1 MRNTKEVLMHLKG
14 PFDFRSAMVEEE
26 DEQKRLLSA
35 IEGVYPT
42 ITTIDVDLHLE
53 KNRQNFAY
61 LMFFILGVGSL
72 LPWNT
77 FITAHGYFKNKLCND
92 QHAMTTFENAFSVGS
107 QIPATVAS
115 VVNLYLTTKVP
126 RSYRMAISFSLT
138 LLCFLTTDIFV
149 FVDTATWTKSFFI
162 ITLILVI
169 IINICAGIMRSIM
182 YGIAGAAGPQYMQ
195 SLVLGISTGGIIV
208 SLMSLLSLATQD
220 DIKRSAF
227 EYFTIASFVVVI
239 CIISYVALLNTKL
252 MKFVFKKQFQE
263 NNKED
268 SDHSKSF
275 ENFPKYNGK
284 SNLVMG
290 NQTWYICKQI
300 YPQAC
305 SCLFVFLVNVALM
318 PSVIS
323 NIESINKWNSSNWT
337 NEYFAPLVCF
347 LIYNCGD
354 LAGRMVA
361 SYFQVVKA
369 TGVGLPL
376 LCFIRIGF
384 IPLFMFSNYQPRKH
398 MPVYFKH
405 DSIPV
410 ILNFFLSTSGGY
422 LNSLCLMYA
431 PQQVLE
437 EDQEKAGVIM
447 QLSITVGLC
456 FGAALSYSIVAMI

>member
-1 MRNTKEVLMHLKG
+1 MAEV
-14 PFDFRSAMVEEE
+14 E
-26 DEQKRLLSA
+26 DEQKRLLSD
-35 IEGVYPT
+35 IERVYPT
-42 ITTIDVDLHLE
+42 IPTIDVDQNFQ
-53 KNRQNFAY
+53 KNRRNFAY
-61 LMFFILGVGSL
+61 FMFFILGVGSL

-77 FITAHGYFKNKLCND
+77 FITAHGYFRNKLRND
-92 QHAMTTFENAFSVGS
+92 QNAMTTFENAFSVGS

-115 VVNLYLTTKVP
+115 VVNLYLTDKVT
-126 RSYRMAISFSLT
+126 RSFRMALSLSLT

-149 FVDTATWTKSFFI
+149 FVDTATWTKLFFI

-182 YGIAGAAGPQYMQ
+182 YGIAGAAGQQYMQ
-195 SLVLGISTGGIIV
+195 SLVFGISTGGIIV

-227 EYFTIASFVVVI
+227 EYFTLASFVVVI
-239 CIISYVALLNTKL
+239 CIISYVALINTKL
-252 MKFVFKKQFQE
+252 MKCVFKKQFQE
-263 NNKED
+263 NNKGY
-268 SDHSKSF
+268 HSKSF
-275 ENFPKYNGK
+275 ENFPKGHEK
-284 SNLVMG
+284 SNLFMG
-290 NQTWYICKQI
+290 NRTWYICRQI

-305 SCLFVFLVNVALM
+305 SCLFVFLINVALM

-323 NIESINKWNSSNWT
+323 NIESINKWDGSDWT
-337 NEYFAPLVCF
+337 NKYFAPLVCF

-369 TGVGLPL
+369 TSVGLPL
-376 LCFIRIGF
+376 LCFMRIGF
-384 IPLFMFSNYQPRKH
+384 IPLFMFCNYQPRKH
-398 MPVYFKH
+398 LPVYFN
-405 DSIPV
+405 DDFIPV

-422 LNSLCLMYA
+422 LNSLCLMYG

>member
-1 MRNTKEVLMHLKG
+1 M
-14 PFDFRSAMVEEE
+14 AEEE
-26 DEQKRLLSA
+26 DVQKRLLSD
-35 IEGVYPT
+35 IEGVYNT
-42 ITTIDVDLHLE
+42 ITTLNVDQNFQ
-53 KNRQNFAY
+53 KNRQNFVY
-61 LMFFILGVGSL
+61 FMFFILGVGSL

-77 FITAHGYFKNKLCND
+77 FITAHGYFKNKLRND

-107 QIPATVAS
+107 QIPATIAS
-115 VVNLYLTTKVP
+115 VVNIYLTDKVP
-126 RSYRMAISFSLT
+126 RSFRMVLSLSLT

-149 FVDTATWTKSFFI
+149 FVDTSTWTKSFFN

-182 YGIAGAAGPQYMQ
+182 YGIAGTVGPQYMQ
-195 SLVLGISTGGIIV
+195 SLVFGISTGGIIM

-227 EYFTIASFVVVI
+227 EYFTLASFVVVA
-239 CIISYVALLNTKL
+239 CIISYVALINTKL
-252 MKFVFKKQFQE
+252 MKCVFKEQFQE
-263 NNKED
+263 KNKEY

-275 ENFPKYNGK
+275 ENFPKCHGK
-284 SNLVMG
+284 SNLLMG
-290 NQTWYICKQI
+290 NRTWYICRQI

-305 SCLFVFLVNVALM
+305 SCLFVFLINVALM

-323 NIESINKWNSSNWT
+323 NIESINKWNGSDWT
-337 NEYFAPLVCF
+337 NKYFAPLVCF

-384 IPLFMFSNYQPRKH
+384 IPLFMFCNYQPRKH
-398 MPVYFKH
+398 LPVYFKH
-405 DSIPV
+405 DFIPV

-422 LNSLCLMYA
+422 LNSLCLMYG
-431 PQQVLE
+431 PQEVLE